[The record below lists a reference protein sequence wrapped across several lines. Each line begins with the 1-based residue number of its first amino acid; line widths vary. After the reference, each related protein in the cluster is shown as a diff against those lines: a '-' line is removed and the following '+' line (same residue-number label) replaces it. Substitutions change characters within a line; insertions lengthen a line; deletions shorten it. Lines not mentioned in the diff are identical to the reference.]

1 VTATLPVRFPDVRS
15 PEGMTRRAWWLVGL
29 NVVIPGSAQI
39 LAGDK
44 RLGRFGLAATLLF
57 WVLLLVAGIA
67 VALARGVVFTLATN
81 PIALIVAQV
90 LLVAYVVL
98 WVILTIDT
106 LRLVRFVRTRPSA
119 RLFIAG
125 LAAVSLALVA
135 GTAGYGAVVAN
146 SAYGLL
152 AGTFQYGE
160 IEDPVDGRYNF
171 LLLGG
176 DAGPDRQ
183 GLRPDSIS
191 VVSVDA
197 ETGAAVIIGIPR
209 NLENVPFPA
218 DSSLAETYPAGYGV
232 NGCDV
237 DVCLI
242 NSIYTEVELHSP
254 DRYPDAAANG
264 SSPGIEAMRDAA
276 EGVTGLTIQYY
287 VLIDMQGF
295 GQLIDALG
303 GVTITV
309 PEATEIGINGDDAVG
324 LIEAGEQR
332 MDGPTALWY
341 ARTRYQTTDYER
353 MERQRLVQESI
364 LAQFEPA
371 TLLTKFQSVAE
382 AGAQV
387 VRTDIPSGMLG
398 YFVDLASKTRA
409 LPVVTVELAPSNG
422 IDPEDPYYP
431 DISALIANGIAQ
443 ASPTPAPE

>member
-1 VTATLPVRFPDVRS
+1 MTATLPVRFPDVRS
-15 PEGMTRRAWWLVGL
+15 PAGMTRRAWWLIGL
-29 NVVIPGSAQI
+29 NVVIPGSTQV
-39 LAGDK
+39 LAGDR
-44 RLGRFGLAATLLF
+44 RLGRFGLAATLLL
-57 WVLLLVAGIA
+57 WALLIVAGIA
-67 VALARGVVFTLATN
+67 SALARTAVFTLATN
-81 PIALIVAQV
+81 PIVLIIVQLV
-90 LLVAYVVL
+90 LTAYAVL
-98 WVILTIDT
+98 WVVLTIDT
-106 LRLVRFVRTRPSA
+106 IRLVRLVRTSPSA
-119 RLFIAG
+119 RLFIAA
-125 LAAVSLALVA
+125 LATAGMLVVA

-160 IEDPVDGRYNF
+160 IEEPVDGRYNF

-209 NLENVPFPA
+209 NLERVPFPA
-218 DSSLAETYPAGYGV
+218 DSSLVETYPEGYGT

-242 NSIYTEVELHSP
+242 NSIYTEVELRSP

-295 GQLIDALG
+295 GQLVDALG

-309 PEATEIGINGDDAVG
+309 PEAVEIGINGDSAVG
-324 LIEAGEQR
+324 VIEAGEQH
-332 MDGPTALWY
+332 MDGATALWY
-341 ARTRYQTTDYER
+341 ARTRYQTTDYGR
-353 MERQRLVQESI
+353 MDRQRIVQEAV

-371 TLLTKFQSVAE
+371 TLLTTFQSVAA
-382 AGAQV
+382 AGQQM
-387 VRTDIPSGMLG
+387 VRTDIPAGMLG
-398 YFVDLASKTRA
+398 YFVGLASKTKE
-409 LPVVTVELAPSNG
+409 LPLVKVELTPANG

-431 DISALIANGIAQ
+431 DIVALITNGIAT